1 MLTHFAIAV
10 DSANTRNIG
19 VSLLTQVLY
28 AFVFLTRYLDLF
40 RGSIWTSDHAY
51 NLFFKLFYI
60 FSSIYIIVVMIYF
73 FPRTRERE
81 KSWKLAS
88 WCVLG
93 AVVGAPT
100 VLGLYAAALKESYP
114 RHWFTEV
121 LLLRQQCQFLQ
132 IRSGNSFTNSYG
144 CRHAGLSRLFSN
156 LSVSCRNSSYYAR
169 QPCRR

>member
-1 MLTHFAIAV
+1 MHLDLGYSLESQLRRYGNSQLLSAHPPSVALT
-10 DSANTRNIG
+10 DSVISG

-40 RGSIWTSDHAY
+40 RGLQWTDGHAY
-51 NLFFKLFYI
+51 NNFFKLFYI
-60 FSSIYIIVVMIYF
+60 FSSIYIIVVMIYA

-93 AVVGAPT
+93 ALVGAPSA
-100 VLGLYAAALKESYP
+100 LALYGAAYKLPYP

-121 LLLRQQCQFLQ
+121 LLPWLLVPNP
-132 IRSGNSFTNSYG
+132 SNS
-144 CRHAGLSRLFSN
+144 
-156 LSVSCRNSSYYAR
+156 
-169 QPCRR
+169 